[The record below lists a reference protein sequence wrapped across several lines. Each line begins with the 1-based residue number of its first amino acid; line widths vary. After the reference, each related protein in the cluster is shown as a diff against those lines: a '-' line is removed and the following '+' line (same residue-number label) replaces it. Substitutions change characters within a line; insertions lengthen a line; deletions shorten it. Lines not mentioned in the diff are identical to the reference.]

1 MASNTSSKCI
11 RDEDIP
17 VLLTVFNRPEKL
29 RAVVQNLRQIRPK
42 RLFVAADGPRRDHS
56 EDAEKCQRARLEGTN
71 VDWDC
76 HVETR
81 FLNDNIGCDQAIPS
95 AIDWFFQ
102 HVEHGIILEDDC
114 IIHPHFFAF
123 CGELLI
129 RYSNDERIMQL
140 SSLSPY
146 PPRAHH
152 YDYHFSRIFRPSGGW
167 ATWRR
172 AWNHFTMDLHR
183 YSDREAL
190 AILQASRQDRAVC
203 RQKYKLLQEFKKGS
217 LRHWSA
223 WDVKWGMSCASQ
235 NGLNIVPENNLMNNI
250 GFDTDSTHTRSINP
264 VFENLHVQPLRFPI
278 RHPSFV
284 YADSQPE
291 RSLERKVYSRLPAKS
306 RCMYVLRRVLGA
318 LVYLREVLPF

>member
-1 MASNTSSKCI
+1 MRLLMASNTSSKCI

-167 ATWRR
+167 ATG
-172 AWNHFTMDLHR
+172 D
-183 YSDREAL
+183 AL
-190 AILQASRQDRAVC
+190 GIISRWTCIDTVTV
-203 RQKYKLLQEFKKGS
+203 K
-217 LRHWSA
+217 HWQFC
-223 WDVKWGMSCASQ
+223 KPLGR
-235 NGLNIVPENNLMNNI
+235 IVPSVAKNTSYYRNSKKDPSDI
-250 GFDTDSTHTRSINP
+250 GAHGTLSG
-264 VFENLHVQPLRFPI
+264 VCLV
-278 RHPSFV
+278 HP
-284 YADSQPE
+284 
-291 RSLERKVYSRLPAKS
+291 K
-306 RCMYVLRRVLGA
+306 MG
-318 LVYLREVLPF
+318 